1 MHKNTALKFKRTTVY
16 RDEASEAVESSRSQ
30 TFPVNRAFAERV
42 ALGSANSNSETFSY
56 CNVGETAP
64 FVGDVG
70 ERRRNCN
77 LLSGWPSAQRTL
89 ILRLSPTTLESIR
102 LPLDNNSAGNVLP
115 AVPHDLAE
123 NRSDLLGASLACVSE
138 TVGSL
143 RLTCK
148 PRCNLRLPPD
158 RKWGT
163 LNPDGTWTGMVGE
176 VVAGRAEFVV
186 ATLDSTVERARVVDS
201 LIPISTT
208 WTSLYMKAGSQ
219 FGSPWIRYTEE
230 FSPSAWIVLL
240 AVVITTTIILYL
252 VMHRSPGETVTWE
265 LSETLLIVTG
275 LFASQGFCGCPVNVS
290 VRIFL
295 LTVIALAILAQTY
308 YSAFLY
314 AKLSDTRR
322 PVPFRTIQA
331 IIDDGSYT
339 FGMMIGASIQGEFLV
354 SKDPLLRRLYDEFT
368 VPKGLFSEFTDV
380 FKRLENER
388 YIAALNMLSV
398 EAETRLNPCRLIR
411 LPIKMFAFKA
421 GFALRKKSP
430 YKKIFNNA

>member
-1 MHKNTALKFKRTTVY
+1 
-16 RDEASEAVESSRSQ
+16 
-30 TFPVNRAFAERV
+30 
-42 ALGSANSNSETFSY
+42 
-56 CNVGETAP
+56 
-64 FVGDVG
+64 
-70 ERRRNCN
+70 
-77 LLSGWPSAQRTL
+77 
-89 ILRLSPTTLESIR
+89 
-102 LPLDNNSAGNVLP
+102 SAGNVLP

-138 TVGSL
+138 TDSFAVNVDFSPDGQ
-143 RLTCK
+143 
-148 PRCNLRLPPD
+148 PRFTGWIPDFLKRIEQDLNFTCNLRLPPD

-430 YKKIFNNA
+430 YKKIFNNAILKALNTGVLDRLERQWAFTSPSCASIEGVPINLAQTMSAFLFLLGGMITASLILLCELLLRKYRKLSSST